1 MNSTVVCGMSREPG
15 RRFSAIPSV
24 RGLALVCLAAAG
36 SYAVAATCPGADS
49 EALAWLDKMSQSI
62 DKVSYHGVVTLQ
74 RGGDM
79 QVMQISHA
87 VEGDSSREQLTQL
100 TGQGAQVVR
109 PDHPLSCIHP
119 GRRLLRVSA
128 ELQAGRC
135 GIAEYYRFSVG
146 DGERV
151 AGRKAVRVRVD
162 PRDMYRYGYVMELD
176 RETGLLL
183 KTETIG
189 RGNRSLE
196 KFQFANLAYDQQFP
210 ENTEVNVVHQ
220 AQHSRPA
227 APSTDALAAS
237 AWGVHWVP
245 VGFTVTDPPRD
256 RLLRRTYTD
265 GLAVFSV
272 FLEQLDREIRSG
284 EGVVRSGSTV
294 SYTRGMQL
302 DGRPVLVTVIGEVPV
317 NTARMVADSVRWA
330 R

>member
-1 MNSTVVCGMSREPG
+1 M
-15 RRFSAIPSV
+15 
-24 RGLALVCLAAAG
+24 LLCLAATG
-36 SYAVAATCPGADS
+36 MKAVAATCPEADG
-49 EALAWLDKMSQSI
+49 EALAWLDRMSRSI
-62 DKVSYHGVVTLQ
+62 NQVSYHGVVTLQ
-74 RGGDM
+74 RGGDL

-87 VEGDSSREQLTQL
+87 VDGDATREQLTQL

-119 GRRLLRVSA
+119 GHRLLRVSA

-196 KFQFANLAYDQQFP
+196 KFQFANLAFGEQFP
-210 ENTEVNVVHQ
+210 QATDVNVVHQ
-220 AQHSRPA
+220 AQHPQPA
-227 APSTDALAAS
+227 GPSPDALAAAS
-237 AWGVHWVP
+237 WGVHWVP
-245 VGFTVTDPPRD
+245 VGFTVTDTPGEK
-256 RLLRRTYTD
+256 LLRRTYTD

-284 EGVVRSGSTV
+284 EGVVRNGSTV
-294 SYTRGMQL
+294 SYTRGMRL
-302 DGRPVLVTVIGEVPV
+302 DSRPVLVTVIGEVPI